1 MTIRFRRFC
10 GLLGGV
16 LSLALA
22 VGACGNSTNSGSNG
36 ATTSGPVS
44 LTWWHNASQDPG
56 KAFWQT
62 VADEYHAAH
71 PNVTINVVP
80 IQNEQFTT
88 KIPVALQSQSPPD
101 VFQQWGGGQLADQ
114 VAAGKVMDITN
125 DVKPWISQI
134 GTAAGNWQ
142 VNGKQYGIPYNLGVV
157 GFWYN
162 KDFFTKAGISSPPTT
177 WDEFLADTGKL
188 KAAGIAPI
196 AIGGKD
202 RWPDAFYW
210 DYLAVRE
217 CSKSVLKQVSVDYKL
232 TDPCWVAAGNKIKQ
246 LLDASPFNNGFL
258 ATPAQQG
265 AGSSAGLLANGK
277 AAMELQGQ
285 WDPGVMQGLT
295 PDQKGLGD
303 KLGWFPFPDLSDGK
317 GTKGAA
323 LGGGDGYSCSWKA
336 PRAACADFLKYL
348 VSADVQKRWA
358 ALNVGLPVTQGTQTA
373 VADPNLK
380 SLIDFRGK
388 APYVQLYLDIYF
400 ATSVGQALDDA
411 TANQFAGTATPD
423 QVVKAIEDAGKNR

>member
-142 VNGKQYGIPYNLGVV
+142 VNGKQYGIPYNLGLSAS
-157 GFWYN
+157 G
-162 KDFFTKAGISSPPTT
+162 TTRTSSRRPGSARRPPRGTSS
-177 WDEFLADTGKL
+177 W
-188 KAAGIAPI
+188 
-196 AIGGKD
+196 
-202 RWPDAFYW
+202 R
-210 DYLAVRE
+210 
-217 CSKSVLKQVSVDYKL
+217 
-232 TDPCWVAAGNKIKQ
+232 
-246 LLDASPFNNGFL
+246 
-258 ATPAQQG
+258 TP
-265 AGSSAGLLANGK
+265 GSSR
-277 AAMELQGQ
+277 
-285 WDPGVMQGLT
+285 
-295 PDQKGLGD
+295 
-303 KLGWFPFPDLSDGK
+303 
-317 GTKGAA
+317 
-323 LGGGDGYSCSWKA
+323 
-336 PRAACADFLKYL
+336 PRASRRSP
-348 VSADVQKRWA
+348 SAGRTAGRTPSTGTISRSANA
-358 ALNVGLPVTQGTQTA
+358 ARA
-373 VADPNLK
+373 
-380 SLIDFRGK
+380 S
-388 APYVQLYLDIYF
+388 
-400 ATSVGQALDDA
+400 
-411 TANQFAGTATPD
+411 
-423 QVVKAIEDAGKNR
+423 